1 MTSHPNDFTIYDYQ
15 IHLKQALGRHDKTI
29 DATLRHIRQFER
41 LTDHRAFNRVDREA
55 IIGYKQSL
63 MASCN
68 HEPQLSASTLVHSFG
83 AMKAFFKW
91 LNAQPGYKSMRRD
104 LHEYFTPEKRLVK
117 IANAPTEKRVPTKQ
131 DLASMIEMMPVSTL
145 WERRDRA
152 ILALLFLT
160 GVRDGALV
168 TLRLKHVDVER
179 RLVIQD
185 AREVATKASKT
196 MRTAWFPVGDLF
208 EQIVI
213 DWVDDLRSSGADGDA
228 PLFPHAFQNR
238 WPGSPPQTFE
248 FLSSAAPVRKIVATA
263 ADQAHVERF
272 TPHAIRSTIAQ
283 MIPDWGATPE
293 ERKALSQNLGHEHYR
308 TTEMYYGALEEGRQ
322 HELVQSIRQRGEI
335 SLHHDLLLLL
345 SKAPESFRAGLLEML
360 KPYK

>member
-1 MTSHPNDFTIYDYQ
+1 MTSHLNDFAIYDYQ
-15 IHLKQALGRHDKTI
+15 LHLKQALGRHDKTI

-41 LTDHRAFNRVDREA
+41 LSDYRAFNRVDRET
-55 IIGYKQSL
+55 IIAYKQSL
-63 MASCN
+63 LASCN
-68 HEPQLSASTLVHSFG
+68 HESRLSASSLVHSFG
-83 AMKAFFKW
+83 ALKAFFKW
-91 LNAQPGYKSMRRD
+91 LCAQPGYRSMRRD

-131 DLASMIEMMPVSTL
+131 ELTDMIEMMPMSTL

-152 ILALLFLT
+152 ILAFLFLT

-168 TLRLKHVDVER
+168 TLRLKHLDIDR
-179 RLVIQD
+179 RMVIQD
-185 AREVATKASKT
+185 PKEVATKASKL
-196 MRTAWFPVGDLF
+196 MRTIWFPVGDTF

-213 DWVDDLRSSGADGDA
+213 DWIKELRLSGADGDA
-228 PLFPHAFQNR
+228 PLFPRAFQHR
-238 WPGSPPQTFE
+238 WPGSPQQTFE
-248 FLSSAAPVRKIVATA
+248 FLSSAAPVRKIVARA
-263 ADQAHVERF
+263 ADRAQVERF

-308 TTEMYYGALEEGRQ
+308 TTEMYYGAIEEGRQ

-335 SLHHDLLLLL
+335 SLHHDLLLPL
-345 SKAPESFRAGLLEML
+345 SKAPENIRAGLLEML